1 MGTLLERGALKGE
14 IMSKE
19 IEITINE
26 DGSIEADLHGFMG
39 QGCSDVVD
47 ELAKSLG
54 NIKTR
59 DTKCDYY
66 TSNSKTR
73 KNKISNDRY

>member
-1 MGTLLERGALKGE
+1 
-14 IMSKE
+14 MSKE

-39 QGCSDVVD
+39 KGCSDVID

-54 NIKTR
+54 EVKQR

-66 TSNSKTR
+66 VKGNKTN